1 MAVVSFFTEWVN
13 FAFVLMFNVV
23 EFPPQNTSRSYHH
36 HHHHYYQYQYYYYF
50 IFFNF
55 YIVCYRHTACLN
67 ISAALYLTTQKESS
81 LGQYKLE
88 VSDKKFYTNVL
99 VLSCHLDKLSSPL
112 HAFPNPLLHFLGF
125 WLWVS
130 VVLFVMSLDLNFQVP
145 ITLSLGLL
153 LGYSSPFLLL
163 QIF

>member
-1 MAVVSFFTEWVN
+1 MC
-13 FAFVLMFNVV
+13 
-23 EFPPQNTSRSYHH
+23 
-36 HHHHYYQYQYYYYF
+36 
-50 IFFNF
+50 
-55 YIVCYRHTACLN
+55 VCYRHTACLN

-125 WLWVS
+125 
-130 VVLFVMSLDLNFQVP
+130 
-145 ITLSLGLL
+145 
-153 LGYSSPFLLL
+153 
-163 QIF
+163 

>member
-23 EFPPQNTSRSYHH
+23 EFPPQNTGRSYHR

-130 VVLFVMSLDLNFQVP
+130 VVLIVMSLDLNFQVP

-153 LGYSSPFLLL
+153 LRYSSPFLLL

>member
-13 FAFVLMFNVV
+13 FAFVLMFIVV

-88 VSDKKFYTNVL
+88 VSDKKIYTNVL

-125 WLWVS
+125 RLWVS
-130 VVLFVMSLDLNFQVP
+130 VVLFVMSLDLN
-145 ITLSLGLL
+145 LSLGLL

>member
-1 MAVVSFFTEWVN
+1 MLLNSLLKILAVPIIVIIIIIISINIIIISFFFLT
-13 FAFVLMFNVV
+13 
-23 EFPPQNTSRSYHH
+23 
-36 HHHHYYQYQYYYYF
+36 F
-50 IFFNF
+50 I
-55 YIVCYRHTACLN
+55 IVCYRHTACLN

-125 WLWVS
+125 
-130 VVLFVMSLDLNFQVP
+130 
-145 ITLSLGLL
+145 
-153 LGYSSPFLLL
+153 
-163 QIF
+163 